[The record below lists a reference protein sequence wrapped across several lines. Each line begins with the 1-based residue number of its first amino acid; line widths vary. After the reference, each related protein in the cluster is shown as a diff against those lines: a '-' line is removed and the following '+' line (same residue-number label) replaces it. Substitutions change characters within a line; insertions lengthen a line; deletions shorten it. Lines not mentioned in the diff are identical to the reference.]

1 MSEGQTPK
9 RAYREVRSFRLTQDV
24 VDRLD
29 QYATSVGSNRTTV
42 AERFL
47 EEALRLIEHP
57 GIVFRDGPAGRR
69 PGLAASGLDVWEVVE
84 TVSDNAGNVAGAA
97 EYLGISQHLVAAAIR
112 YYAAYPEEIDAW
124 IAANHAMAD
133 RELELYERQ
142 RHHFA

>member
-1 MSEGQTPK
+1 MSER
-9 RAYREVRSFRLTQDV
+9 RAPRRSLREVRSFRLAQDV

-29 QYATSVGSNRTTV
+29 RYAASSGSNRNTV

-47 EEALRLIEHP
+47 EEALRLVEHP

-84 TVSDNAGNVAGAA
+84 TVADNAGSIPDAA
-97 EYLGISQHLVAAAIR
+97 EYLRIPQHLAATAMR
-112 YYAAYPEEIDAW
+112 YYAAYPGEIDAW

-142 RHHFA
+142 RQHLA

>member
-1 MSEGQTPK
+1 MSER
-9 RAYREVRSFRLTQDV
+9 RAPRRSLREVRSFRLAQDV

-29 QYATSVGSNRTTV
+29 RYAASSGSNRNTV

-47 EEALRLIEHP
+47 EEALRLVEHP

-84 TVSDNAGNVAGAA
+84 TGADHDGSIPETA
-97 EYLGISQHLVAAAIR
+97 EYLEIAEHLVTAAMR

-124 IAANHAMAD
+124 IAANHEVAD
-133 RELELYERQ
+133 RELALHERQ
-142 RHHFA
+142 RQHLA